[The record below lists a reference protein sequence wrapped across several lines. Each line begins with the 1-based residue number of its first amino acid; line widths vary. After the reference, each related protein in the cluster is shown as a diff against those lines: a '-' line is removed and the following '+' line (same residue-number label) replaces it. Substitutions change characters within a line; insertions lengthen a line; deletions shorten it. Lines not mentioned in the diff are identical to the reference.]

1 MSTEAARVARASGQ
15 RLRRVGAVAATA
27 LLCAVVAACA
37 RNEEPQESAST
48 PPPPAETLPSAAPPS
63 TTDAGPEG
71 VLHAYYWECDGGL
84 TLVMRN
90 LLRENAITLNLHEG
104 TRRLEQVPAASGAK
118 YADQSIEFWTKG
130 GTATYERK
138 PAAPVNCTE
147 VRARSLVEDARARG
161 VIFRG
166 RGNEPGWILEIGPG
180 SALTYLANH
189 AQDRHEYP
197 SATATGDAMQRV
209 YAAGEGDS
217 SLSVTVK
224 QAACADDMSG
234 EAFDHSF
241 EIVFGGQT
249 LRGCGERL
257 NPG

>member
-1 MSTEAARVARASGQ
+1 MSTELVSAARASGHRVARA
-15 RLRRVGAVAATA
+15 GAVAATA
-27 LLCAVVAACA
+27 VLCAVVAGCA
-37 RNEEPQESAST
+37 RKEEPRESAST
-48 PPPPAETLPSAAPPS
+48 PPPAETLPPAAPPS
-63 TTDAGPEG
+63 TTEAWPEG

-84 TLVMRN
+84 KLVMRN

-147 VRARSLVEDARARG
+147 LRARSLVEDARARG
-161 VIFRG
+161 VIYRG
-166 RGNEPGWILEIGPG
+166 RGNEPGWIMEIGPG
-180 SALTYLANH
+180 SALTYVTNYG
-189 AQDRHEYP
+189 QDRHEYP
-197 SATATGDAMQRV
+197 LATASGDATQRV
-209 YAAGEGDS
+209 YTAGEGDS
-217 SLSVTVK
+217 SLRVTVK
-224 QAACADDMSG
+224 QSACADDMSG

-241 EIVFGGQT
+241 ELVFGGQT

-257 NPG
+257 NRG